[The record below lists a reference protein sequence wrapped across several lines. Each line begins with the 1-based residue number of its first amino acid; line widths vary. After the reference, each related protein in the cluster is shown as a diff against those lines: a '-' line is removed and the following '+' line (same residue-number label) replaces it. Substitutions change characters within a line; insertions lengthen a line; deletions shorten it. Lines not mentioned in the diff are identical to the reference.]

1 MAETQT
7 SGSLLRRSFGC
18 AQDDNVGYVEVITRP
33 YTLHVSEA
41 AASPNKLPACHH
53 SHLKSSHPNSL
64 QRCHPGSLQCCHPD
78 RSGGISSCR
87 QRLSPRLPVQKILRL
102 RPERPCRLFRGNKK
116 PQLLAQLAP
125 RVARK
130 EAFLR
135 GNTPDIPGNIPP
147 RAVDAKGETE
157 RARTFHH
164 IVQILFVELL
174 DPKWTMF

>member
-1 MAETQT
+1 MKWGRINDTGRDATCT
-7 SGSLLRRSFGC
+7 ALFGRSFGC

-64 QRCHPGSLQCCHPD
+64 QRCHPGSLQCCHPGSLQCCHPD
-78 RSGGISSCR
+78 RTGGISLCR

-116 PQLLAQLAP
+116 PQLLAQLGFS
-125 RVARK
+125 
-130 EAFLR
+130 FLESWR
-135 GNTPDIPGNIPP
+135 
-147 RAVDAKGETE
+147 
-157 RARTFHH
+157 
-164 IVQILFVELL
+164 
-174 DPKWTMF
+174 

>member
-1 MAETQT
+1 MKWGRINDTGRDATCT
-7 SGSLLRRSFGC
+7 ALFGRSFGC

-64 QRCHPGSLQCCHPD
+64 QRCHPNSLQSCHPNSLQRCHPGSLQCCHPGSLQCCHPD

-116 PQLLAQLAP
+116 PQLLAQLGFS
-125 RVARK
+125 
-130 EAFLR
+130 FLESWR
-135 GNTPDIPGNIPP
+135 
-147 RAVDAKGETE
+147 
-157 RARTFHH
+157 
-164 IVQILFVELL
+164 
-174 DPKWTMF
+174 

>member
-1 MAETQT
+1 MMEELNPCHPDRAKRL
-7 SGSLLRRSFGC
+7 GRSFGC

-64 QRCHPGSLQCCHPD
+64 QRCHPNSLQSCHPNSLQRCHPGSLQCCHPD
-78 RSGGISSCR
+78 RTGGISLCR

-116 PQLLAQLAP
+116 PRMREHTGVFNLESW
-125 RVARK
+125 R
-130 EAFLR
+130 
-135 GNTPDIPGNIPP
+135 
-147 RAVDAKGETE
+147 
-157 RARTFHH
+157 
-164 IVQILFVELL
+164 
-174 DPKWTMF
+174 

>member
-1 MAETQT
+1 MEGSHHAVRD
-7 SGSLLRRSFGC
+7 SGHTTAFRRSFGC

-53 SHLKSSHPNSL
+53 SHLKSSHPKSLQRCHPNSLQSCHPNSL

-78 RSGGISSCR
+78 RTGGISLCR

-116 PQLLAQLAP
+116 PQLLAQLGFS
-125 RVARK
+125 
-130 EAFLR
+130 FLESWR
-135 GNTPDIPGNIPP
+135 
-147 RAVDAKGETE
+147 
-157 RARTFHH
+157 
-164 IVQILFVELL
+164 
-174 DPKWTMF
+174 